1 MTNLKETLQP
11 PNLEDTLSDDN
22 GQLEDAPPL
31 HTAIGALGG
40 VTVHSLAHNNVS
52 LLIPHLGDSLRKLAN
67 YINERSVYSSSQITV
82 PEPPTMLR
90 SSWHKVSSPIHT
102 FGLQWILRHFGL
114 GHVDDSVD
122 VERHLLRVGG
132 PALVAEAVG
141 VLAIVGRSERVVFVR
156 DGLLVVLAVSQGVFD
171 LDNFDY

>member
-22 GQLEDAPPL
+22 SQLEDAPPL

-52 LLIPHLGDSLRKLAN
+52 LFIPHLGDSLRKLAN
-67 YINERSVYSSSQITV
+67 YINERSVYSFSQITAQKCC
-82 PEPPTMLR
+82 EATGT
-90 SSWHKVSSPIHT
+90 SVSSAIHT

-141 VLAIVGRSERVVFVR
+141 VLAIVGRGERVVFVR
-156 DGLLVVLAVSQGVFD
+156 DGLLVVLAVSQGILD
-171 LDNFDY
+171 LDSSDY